1 MRYNIL
7 GDNMIKDSVNE
18 ILKELKNSKLIA
30 VSKTKPVSDIME
42 AYEVGIRDFGENHVQ
57 EILEKKDKL
66 PDDIRWHMIG
76 HLQTNKV
83 KDIVDKVYLI
93 HSVDSVKLAKE
104 IDKQAKKKGLVVNI
118 LLEIN
123 VALEESK
130 YGFKVEELDDAI
142 KEISSLDNV
151 CIKGLMCVAPYTP
164 TPEDNRVYFKE
175 MNKLKNKYK
184 LEILSMGMSND
195 YLIADEE
202 GSTYVRIGTKI
213 FGERDYTK

>member
-57 EILEKKDKL
+57 EILEKKGKL

-175 MNKLKNKYK
+175 MNRLKNKYK